1 MANSSPSRA
10 HGICRRIAV
19 WLGEGAFATWSDCEF
34 ISKRARAVQSHRFRI
49 TRGTSES
56 DHDLW
61 QMVAD
66 LIPGEQICQLHHIR
80 SHQQYADEDEWI
92 QWARSGNDAA
102 DQAAEFA
109 LSTLPVHVQQ
119 LKRQAAHDIQQMNQA
134 IGQIHQH
141 MVRVAKLSVEN
152 KEKQIG
158 AHRR

>member
-1 MANSSPSRA
+1 MAD
-10 HGICRRIAV
+10 GRR
-19 WLGEGAFATWSDCEF
+19 FDS
-34 ISKRARAVQSHRFRI
+34 
-49 TRGTSES
+49 
-56 DHDLW
+56 
-61 QMVAD
+61 
-66 LIPGEQICQLHHIR
+66 GEQICQLHHIR

-158 AHRR
+158 APIRTDVESPEVNWHAVALAAADRAPAKLRFAGMNKLLDWCQHVHDDRASLK